1 MSIWQ
6 DKYKALEEL
15 EENIKLRASEVDF
28 KIRKIQDALLEWHAA
43 SQIVSDNCQTSV
55 LHAADKFYN
64 WHQVVPTLS
73 CWLANE
79 ARVRSTIYATA
90 SMVGINEELLA
101 QKEVKQ
107 HLQVIFIRT
116 QIPFRVALNE
126 LDHIYRLF
134 HRIFLSST
142 TKTFHSKVDSL
153 L

>member
-1 MSIWQ
+1 MLISIVQ

-107 HLQVIFIRT
+107 HLQVPIFFCSRNTSHRTHSIDNIRSVVF
-116 QIPFRVALNE
+116 IGF
-126 LDHIYRLF
+126 F
-134 HRIFLSST
+134 
-142 TKTFHSKVDSL
+142 
-153 L
+153 